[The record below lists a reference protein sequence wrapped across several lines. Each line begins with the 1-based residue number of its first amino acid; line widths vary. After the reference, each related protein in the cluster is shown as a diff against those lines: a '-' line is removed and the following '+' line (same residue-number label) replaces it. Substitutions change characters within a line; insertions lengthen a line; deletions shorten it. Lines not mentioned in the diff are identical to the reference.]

1 MSAVPAR
8 PADGWPRPPD
18 SRRPGLPRRPTGAAR
33 RAGLALAAAVLL
45 ATLAAAVRLVAVAG
59 GTLPLPGWA
68 GQAAEGPEAAAARR
82 FYAAL
87 DAALAGQGDAPLAAL
102 VAPGAVVHGADG
114 AAVPGGLDGWLA
126 TLREADGVRL
136 AVRDLAVDGDRVAA
150 RVAVAASAGWPSLGA
165 ATDGPLWSGSEVLR
179 VVGGRVVEYWP
190 APAASLLP
198 SRAPTLTI
206 PRQSGRIELSLV
218 RFRLAPEA
226 ALHDV
231 SGPLDHLIVPEVGEV
246 TVRVD
251 GEARHWHGD
260 APDAGWATTA
270 RTGQTV
276 ALGPGDALLVPA
288 GVEQSVRN
296 DGDAPATLL
305 GAALLPIE
313 RLAGVSRAAMDQT
326 GSLLALH
333 GLTPL
338 GSVTKVALPPGVAA
352 THLVIAF
359 DGCVSATTVA
369 VRLGWLPL
377 GPGAAVPA
385 HSVAGQEVLVP
396 QGGGLALADPD
407 RRVAAGAVAVPGL
420 AFATADGF
428 APRLALSGSVA
439 SRVLVLEVEP
449 VPPVRRYGPPPAGG
463 PCAVHGSGTGFTSVR
478 SRG

>member
-1 MSAVPAR
+1 MSALPAR
-8 PADGWPRPPD
+8 PVDGWPRPLD
-18 SRRPGLPRRPTGAAR
+18 SRRPDPPPRPTGRAR
-33 RAGLALAAAVLL
+33 RVGLALAAAVLL
-45 ATLAAAVRLVAVAG
+45 ATLAAAVRLVAVVG
-59 GTLPLPGWA
+59 GTLPFPGWA

-87 DAALAGQGDAPLAAL
+87 DAALAGQDAAPLAGL
-102 VAPGAVVHGADG
+102 VAPGVVVHGADG
-114 AAVPGGLDGWLA
+114 AVQPGGLDGWLA

-190 APAASLLP
+190 ATAASLLP
-198 SRAPTLTI
+198 ARAPTLTI

-226 ALHDV
+226 ALHDF
-231 SGPLDHLIVPEVGEV
+231 SGPLDHLLVPEAGEV
-246 TVRVD
+246 TVQVD
-251 GEARHWHGD
+251 GETRHWRGD

-288 GVEQSVRN
+288 GVEQTVRN

-313 RLAGVSRAAMDQT
+313 RLTGTSRMARDEAD
-326 GSLLALH
+326 SLLGVH
-333 GLTPL
+333 GFTPL
-338 GSVTKVALPPGVAA
+338 GAVTKVALPPGVAA
-352 THLVIAF
+352 THLAVAF

-369 VRLGWLPL
+369 VRLGWLSL
-377 GPGAAVPA
+377 GPGAAVPP
-385 HSVAGQEVLVP
+385 HPVAGQEVLVP
-396 QGGGLALADPD
+396 QQGRLDLADPD
-407 RRVAAGAVAVPGL
+407 RLVAAGAVAVPGL

-449 VPPVRRYGPPPAGG
+449 IPPVRRYGPPAAGG
-463 PCAVHGSGTGFTSVR
+463 TCAGG
-478 SRG
+478 

>member
-1 MSAVPAR
+1 MSALPAR
-8 PADGWPRPPD
+8 PADGWPRPLD
-18 SRRPGLPRRPTGAAR
+18 SRRPDPPPRPTGRAR
-33 RAGLALAAAVLL
+33 RVGLALAAAVLL
-45 ATLAAAVRLVAVAG
+45 ATLAAAVRLVAVVG
-59 GTLPLPGWA
+59 GTLPFPGWA
-68 GQAAEGPEAAAARR
+68 GQATEGPEAGTARR

-87 DAALAGQGDAPLAAL
+87 DAALAGQGDAPLAGL
-102 VAPGAVVHGADG
+102 VAPGIVVHGADG

-126 TLREADGVRL
+126 TLRETGGVRL
-136 AVRDLAVDGDRVAA
+136 AVRDLAADGDRVAA
-150 RVAVAASAGWPSLGA
+150 RVAVAASDAGWPSLGA
-165 ATDGPLWSGSEVLR
+165 AADGPLWSGSEVLR

-190 APAASLLP
+190 ATAASLLP

-226 ALHDV
+226 ALHDF
-231 SGPLDHLIVPEVGEV
+231 SGPLDHLLVPEAGEV
-246 TVRVD
+246 TVQVD
-251 GEARHWHGD
+251 GETRHWRGD

-288 GVEQSVRN
+288 GVEQTVRN

-313 RLAGVSRAAMDQT
+313 RLTGTSRMARDEAD
-326 GSLLALH
+326 SLLGVH
-333 GLTPL
+333 GFTPL
-338 GSVTKVALPPGVAA
+338 GAVTKVALPPGVAA
-352 THLVIAF
+352 THLAVAF

-385 HSVAGQEVLVP
+385 RHVNGQEVLVP
-396 QGGGLALADPD
+396 QGASLALADPD
-407 RRVAAGAVAVPGL
+407 RLVASGAVAVPGL

-449 VPPVRRYGPPPAGG
+449 IPPVRRYGPPAAGG
-463 PCAVHGSGTGFTSVR
+463 TCAGG
-478 SRG
+478 